1 MVGTH
6 WFSDSQ
12 KSLKGTLNL
21 INNRYTQKGNF
32 MKIKQILLT
41 ITAIV
46 TSVACLN
53 NAYADG
59 HTTRGNHHVGI
70 GYSQMNSTTVA
81 GTTTSLN
88 LSSVSVALGT
98 ALNDNFSVE
107 ARFGLGSKDHTSRKI
122 DKTYGAYLKAGMYLS
137 QNLYP
142 YAILG
147 YSKAN
152 IRSSAD
158 GSTVRESDVSVGLG
172 INVDFMQSDIDV
184 ALEYM
189 RYVQETNL
197 KMNSLSASL
206 YSYF

>member
-1 MVGTH
+1 
-6 WFSDSQ
+6 
-12 KSLKGTLNL
+12 
-21 INNRYTQKGNF
+21 

-46 TSVACLN
+46 TSIACLN
-53 NAYADG
+53 HAYADG
-59 HTTRGNHHVGI
+59 HTTRGNHHIGL
-70 GYSQMNSTTVA
+70 GYSQMNPTTVS
-81 GTTTSLN
+81 GTSTSLN

-107 ARFGLGSKDHTSRKI
+107 ARFGLGAKDDTSRKI
-122 DKTYGAYLKAGMYLS
+122 DKAYGAYLKAGMYLS
-137 QNLYP
+137 ENLYP

-152 IRSSAD
+152 IKSSAG
-158 GSTVRESDVSVGLG
+158 GSTVKESDVSFGLG
-172 INVDFMQSDIDV
+172 INVAFMQSDMDM
-184 ALEYM
+184 AFEYM

-197 KMNSLSASL
+197 KMNSLNISL